1 MYVCSFVSET
11 FNLLNSNSVP
21 SQILIL
27 CVPLNTNSS
36 PPELNIM
43 TLVVI
48 YCWSLRPNVHIKR
61 SYPFESPPKLAVSLS
76 HVILTSFFAAVF
88 YFTLQFAT
96 NPMIWRLFYA
106 KARKCLRVKKTPN
119 SKPNKWVEDGMNH

>member
-61 SYPFESPPKLAVSLS
+61 SYPFETPPKLAVSLS
-76 HVILTSFFAAVF
+76 HVILTSFFCRRFLLHASVCDKPDDLTTF
-88 YFTLQFAT
+88 LCKSKKMFTS
-96 NPMIWRLFYA
+96 
-106 KARKCLRVKKTPN
+106 KKT
-119 SKPNKWVEDGMNH
+119 S